1 MPIDKFQQ
9 DLQKNYLSLKKV
21 SEQIKKDYL
30 KVKNEE
36 FQEKD
41 WNNEGKKITTN
52 MRNFEKLMKDL
63 NKKIEYAKNEYM
75 NNSNVNDIVEKVE
88 SEVQNAQTNI
98 EPMLGVI
105 REKVKT
111 YACDFQ
117 LAVNNEPEKEEKGQ
131 ELVMDLMNNK
141 DILMER
147 RKNLEDIH
155 KTAAQM
161 KEITDK
167 MAADLNNQGALLN
180 EVENKVVETEENAK
194 KAKKEITDADK
205 ISKSNRKCVIFYII
219 IILAALSG
227 IGFGIWGFIRFY
239 QNSHKKK

>member
-1 MPIDKFQQ
+1 
-9 DLQKNYLSLKKV
+9 
-21 SEQIKKDYL
+21 
-30 KVKNEE
+30 
-36 FQEKD
+36 
-41 WNNEGKKITTN
+41 
-52 MRNFEKLMKDL
+52 MRNFEKLIKDL
-63 NKKIEYAKNEYM
+63 NQKIEYAKNEYM
-75 NNSNVNDIVEKVE
+75 NNSDINDIVEKVE

-105 REKVKT
+105 RQKVKT

-117 LAVNNEPEKEEKGQ
+117 LAVNNESEKEEKGQ
-131 ELVMDLMNNK
+131 ELVMDLMNNR

-180 EVENKVVETEENAK
+180 EVEDKVVETEENAK
-194 KAKKEITDADK
+194 KAKQEIIDADK
-205 ISKSNRKCVIFYII
+205 MSKSNRKCVIFYVIL
-219 IILAALSG
+219 ILAALSG
-227 IGFGIWGFIRFY
+227 IGFAIWGFYKLF
-239 QNSHKKK
+239 K

>member
-1 MPIDKFQQ
+1 
-9 DLQKNYLSLKKV
+9 
-21 SEQIKKDYL
+21 
-30 KVKNEE
+30 
-36 FQEKD
+36 
-41 WNNEGKKITTN
+41 

-63 NKKIEYAKNEYM
+63 NKKIEYAKNECM
-75 NNSNVNDIVEKVE
+75 NNYDINNIVEKVE
-88 SEVQNAQTNI
+88 NELQNAQANI

-105 REKVKT
+105 KEKVKT

-117 LAVNNEPEKEEKGQ
+117 LAVNNEEEKEDKGQ

-167 MAADLNNQGALLN
+167 MAADLSNQGALLN
-180 EVENKVVETEENAK
+180 DVENKVIESKENAE
-194 KAKKEITDADK
+194 KAKKEISDAEK
-205 ISKSNRKCVIFYII
+205 ISKSNRKCVIFYILL
-219 IILAALSG
+219 ILGALAG
-227 IGFGIWGFIRFY
+227 IGLMIWGFIKL
-239 QNSHKKK
+239 NKK